1 MVKYMPL
8 NEVCLNIIDCPHETP
23 EWKSS
28 GIPVVRN
35 FNLINGQID
44 MQDGYYV
51 DKETYTRRTKRAVP
65 KAGDI
70 IFSREAPIGKSAIVP
85 ENFKCCLGQRLVLL
99 QVNHKICSS
108 EYLLA
113 ALQSS
118 YVRQQIDQ
126 VSLRGSIVSNYGIGD
141 LKKLVIPVPNNK
153 DEIGSIS
160 DVILKKIKNNSL
172 IVQALENVTKT
183 IYDYWF
189 LQFEF
194 PNEEGKPYKSSGG
207 KMVWNEELKREI
219 PEGWEARTLDTLCT
233 FGNGINYDKDCIG
246 DKEYKIVNVRNIT
259 ASSLLINSC
268 DLDHI
273 TLLSKQADKYIVSDN
288 DILIARSGTPGAVR
302 LLLDNENTI
311 YCGFII
317 HCLPINSEH
326 RLYLTYAIK
335 QFEGSAATTT
345 GGSILQN
352 VSQDT
357 LKSLNIIAPPIDII
371 KKFNK
376 TITIYIDRM
385 QQLIKENQQLTS
397 LRDFLLPLLMNG
409 QVTIQDAVKIT
420 EKY

>member
-1 MVKYMPL
+1 MTT
-8 NEVCLNIIDCPHETP
+8 ETIGTVC
-23 EWKSS
+23 KRFSS
-28 GIPVVRN
+28 GKGIAAKSIQPSGLYPVIGANGLRGYTGTFNFDGRCAVIGRQGAYCGNVRY
-35 FNLINGQID
+35 FEG
-44 MQDGYYV
+44 
-51 DKETYTRRTKRAVP
+51 
-65 KAGDI
+65 KA
-70 IFSREAPIGKSAIVP
+70 FMTEHAIVAEAN
-85 ENFKCCLGQRLVLL
+85 ENNDSGYLAYKLQEMNLAQYQGQSAQPGLSVNTLSSVRIEMPDL
-99 QVNHKICSS
+99 QTQVKVFNILHKLDDKISNNNVISS
-108 EYLLA
+108 QLETLA
-113 ALQSS
+113 
-118 YVRQQIDQ
+118 
-126 VSLRGSIVSNYGIGD
+126 
-141 LKKLVIPVPNNK
+141 
-153 DEIGSIS
+153 
-160 DVILKKIKNNSL
+160 
-172 IVQALENVTKT
+172 KT

-194 PNEEGKPYKSSGG
+194 PNDEGKPYKSSGG

-219 PEGWEARTLDTLCT
+219 PEGWEVKTLDTLCT

-273 TLLSKQADKYIVSDN
+273 TLSSKQADKYIVNDN

-357 LKSLNIIAPPIDII
+357 LKSLNIIVPPIDII

-409 QVTIQDAVKIT
+409 QVTFKDEAAS
-420 EKY
+420 EEE